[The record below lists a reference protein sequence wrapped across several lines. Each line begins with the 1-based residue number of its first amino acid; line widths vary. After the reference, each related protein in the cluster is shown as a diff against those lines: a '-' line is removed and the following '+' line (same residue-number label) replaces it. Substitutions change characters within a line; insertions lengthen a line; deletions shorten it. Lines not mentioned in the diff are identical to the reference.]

1 MALLTL
7 AAARPIIA
15 KALGVCATD
24 ARIPGYLNEACD
36 RLLQVDLWR
45 GCYLR
50 YRVCVNQNCLVWPR
64 QIETIEA
71 YAICESPGT
80 VRNAW
85 FDFLGSGYGLSSG
98 NSGWAYNLLDRG
110 EVSTYDEFDGSAS
123 KVRVYGTVSAD
134 NGQLITLQGYS
145 ATDGQWI
152 RTFVGGEWID
162 GEQVAINTTPTLSV
176 NTFMKPGPV
185 RVIKPVTQ
193 GPVLLYEYDT
203 VTAMQVK
210 QIAQYEPDETLPLYR
225 KSLLPELDQ
234 LGNCNT
240 CSGSTSTACKSKY
253 VTVMAK
259 MRFVPVSQETDF
271 CVIGNINALKLE
283 VMAVLKEERNLIA
296 EADAYH
302 QKAVR
307 LLREELAAYNGKGV
321 VAPIRVA
328 DQETFGAGTS
338 WTTWPQWR

>member
-7 AAARPIIA
+7 AAARPTIA
-15 KALGVCATD
+15 KALGVCSAD
-24 ARIPGYLNEACD
+24 ARIPGYVNEAAD

-64 QIETIEA
+64 QLETIEA
-71 YAICESPGT
+71 YAICESPGV
-80 VRNAW
+80 VRNQW
-85 FDFLGSGYGLSSG
+85 FDFLGSGFGLSSG
-98 NSGWAYNLLDRG
+98 NSGWAYNLMDRG
-110 EVSTYDEFDGSAS
+110 EVSTYDEFNGTAS

-152 RTFVGGEWID
+152 RTFVSGEWID
-162 GEQVAINTTPTLSV
+162 GEQVVISTTPTLSV
-176 NTFMKPGPV
+176 NQFMKPGPV

-193 GPVLLYEYDT
+193 GNVLLYEYDT
-203 VTAMQVK
+203 VTGLPMK

-225 KSLLPELDQ
+225 KSLLPGLDQ

-240 CSGSTSTACKSKY
+240 CHTTADSCQSKY

-259 MRFVPVSQETDF
+259 MRFVPVGRETDF
-271 CVIGNINALKLE
+271 CVIGNVNALKLE
-283 VMAVLKEERNLIA
+283 VMAVLKEERNLMP
-296 EADAYH
+296 EAALYH
-302 QKAVR
+302 TKAVG
-307 LLREELAAYNGKGV
+307 LLREELKAYNGSGV
-321 VAPIRVA
+321 VAPIRVSSP
-328 DQETFGAGTS
+328 DTFGAGTT
-338 WTTWPQWR
+338 WDTWPQWR